1 MWSLRKVS
9 ESNVTLDRL
18 RFMLQLGSLET
29 LKLCAKMT
37 FKEAIEKQKTLQCS
51 VCIKKNTVSIL
62 LENLFSER
70 ETKFFLIGIH
80 SMQG

>member
-1 MWSLRKVS
+1 
-9 ESNVTLDRL
+9 
-18 RFMLQLGSLET
+18 
-29 LKLCAKMT
+29 MT